1 MESLMVWLLV
11 IVAFLVANVPW
22 MSERFFVFF
31 APPGGVKRAWMRLL
45 EWVVL
50 YFVVG
55 LLALGLEHKVS
66 GENHPQRWEFYVVT
80 LCLFLVF
87 ALPGFIYRYDL
98 RHHLMRR

>member
-66 GENHPQRWEFYVVT
+66 GENHPVCSW
-80 LCLFLVF
+80 CL
-87 ALPGFIYRYDL
+87 RYPVSSIATICVIT
-98 RHHLMRR
+98 